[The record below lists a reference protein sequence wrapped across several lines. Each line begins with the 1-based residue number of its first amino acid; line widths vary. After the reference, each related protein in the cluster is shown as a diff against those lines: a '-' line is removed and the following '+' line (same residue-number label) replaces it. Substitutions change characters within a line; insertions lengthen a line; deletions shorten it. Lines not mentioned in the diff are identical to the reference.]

1 MPQGKQDNLKAKLY
15 GRIGKLI
22 SKEARSG
29 GADPV
34 ANIRLGLILRQA
46 KQAGV
51 PNDIIARNL
60 ARGQDKTQGDF
71 SEVPRSSRSTALS
84 SLLPC
89 KKWARARQAVMCH

>member
-1 MPQGKQDNLKAKLY
+1 MFPSIARLQGKQDSLKAKLY

-60 ARGQDKTQGDF
+60 DRAQDKSVGDF
-71 SEVPRSSRSTALS
+71 SEVPRSSFSAALGS
-84 SLLPC
+84 QLRL
-89 KKWARARQAVMCH
+89 